1 MGIELSSEEITR
13 YDRQIRVFGIE
24 GQVKLKKSKVL
35 IVGAGGLGSAALYY
49 LVAAGVGEIIV
60 VDPENVELSNLNRQI
75 IHFTKD
81 IGRPKIDS
89 AKEKLEL
96 LNPLAKVTGIKKWF
110 DEDLGEKLVPQVDIV
125 VDALDNWETRV
136 LLNKLCVKHRKPLV
150 HAGVHESYGQLLV
163 IVPGK
168 GPCLQCVFPSR
179 IKEERPSPVLGPT
192 PGILGAL
199 EALEV
204 IKLITGYGKPL
215 IGKLLLFDGKTCS
228 FTLIDVKRNPQCPVC
243 SRLK

>member
-1 MGIELSSEEITR
+1 MDTRLSPEEITR
-13 YDRQIRVFGIE
+13 YDRQIRIFGIE

-35 IVGAGGLGSAALYY
+35 IVGVGGLGSAILYY
-49 LVAAGVGEIIV
+49 LAAAGVGEIII

-89 AKEKLEL
+89 AKEKLKL
-96 LNPLAKVTGIKKWF
+96 LNPLVKITGIKRRF
-110 DEDLGEKLVPQVDIV
+110 DKDLGEKLVPQVDIV

-136 LLNKLCVKHRKPLV
+136 LLNKLCVEYRKPLV
-150 HAGVHESYGQLLV
+150 HAGVYESYGQLLV
-163 IVPGK
+163 VVPGK
-168 GPCLQCVFPSR
+168 GPCLQCVFPSK
-179 IKEERPSPVLGPT
+179 IKEERPFPVLGPA

-215 IGKLLLFDGKTCS
+215 VGKLLLFDGKTGS
-228 FTLIDVKRNPQCPVC
+228 FTLMDVKRNPQCPVC
-243 SRLK
+243 SKLR